1 MFEDTPGEYA
11 NPVAQARLVTALVS
25 MKRKGDRAS
34 KKQLIAALEKAK
46 PDAVADW
53 VPLLGGAA
61 DFATL
66 TVQID
71 KAVKPL
77 WRSIALVQ
85 AQVAA
90 HAVQLGEHSA
100 QIGALQQQVA
110 TLSDAAAA
118 DVPEQAPT
126 DEDEVHV
133 CSICCAPRDAST
145 AVTLGADDQLYCA
158 DCPLALKHVSPFNT
172 LM

>member
-46 PDAVADW
+46 PDVAADW

-77 WRSIALVQ
+77 WRSICIF
-85 AQVAA
+85 A
-90 HAVQLGEHSA
+90 HLQL
-100 QIGALQQQVA
+100 L
-110 TLSDAAAA
+110 L
-118 DVPEQAPT
+118 APT
-126 DEDEVHV
+126 
-133 CSICCAPRDAST
+133 
-145 AVTLGADDQLYCA
+145 
-158 DCPLALKHVSPFNT
+158 
-172 LM
+172 